1 LVTVPVDAGPA
12 LEPVS
17 ALAEPPQPLS
27 HLGRPDPSRPPARPR
42 HPHIRDVG
50 VFGLF
55 VALFAMALRPV
66 VDNDLFWHLATGRY
80 IWATGRVP
88 HADPFSWTEPGR
100 AWIAHEWLTETFLYP
115 LYAHGGY
122 PALMLVFASVITAA
136 FAVAYATARLLGAAR
151 PIAALVI
158 GLAAL
163 ASDHTWG
170 VRPQMLS
177 LLLTASTLWVLTR
190 AMVTGRARAL
200 WVLPALL
207 ALWANLHG
215 GFIFGLVIIGLVAL
229 GQTGEEIFD
238 PPPSVEARDCPPGHA
253 WARMAD
259 RWGRGAESNRPQPAV
274 FAMRPQAQAQAQ
286 AQAQVQAQAQAVVG
300 QGVRARTLWAVFA
313 ASLAACL
320 ANPNGLKGLI
330 YPFTYLGDNAS
341 TRYIAEWVSPD
352 FHQGQYQL
360 FEALALALIAGVA
373 FSPRRP
379 RVTEALLALLFTH
392 LALVSVRNIN
402 LFSIVVA
409 PLVAVYLSHAWGALS
424 ARARARARALGEGRR
439 GAAPAAPADRRGEE
453 RLLAADQGTAS
464 YRPSS
469 LARRPVTRGIA
480 ALNLTLAAVIAGA
493 MLVISAPNLGTRRNT
508 RIQAQRFPAGAVSYL
523 RAHRLHGPLLNSYD
537 WGGYLIWTLYPRER
551 VYVDG
556 RPDMYGDR
564 FVDAFVRTWRA
575 EPGWQATLRRQGVRL
590 VLVEPSSGLGRALAG
605 APGWRA
611 MYRDKVSVL
620 YARA

>member
-1 LVTVPVDAGPA
+1 MATVPITIVPVPEFVEADA
-12 LEPVS
+12 
-17 ALAEPPQPLS
+17 
-27 HLGRPDPSRPPARPR
+27 PARTLLLQQAPKTR
-42 HPHIRDVG
+42 FSLLARLRRLHIRDVG

-55 VALFAMALRPV
+55 VAIFAMALRPV

-136 FAVAYATARLLGAAR
+136 FAVSYATARLLGATR
-151 PIAALVI
+151 PLAVLVT

-177 LLLTASTLWVLTR
+177 LLLTALTLWVLTHAATTSR
-190 AMVTGRARAL
+190 TRAL
-200 WVLPALL
+200 WTLPALL

-229 GQTGEEIFD
+229 GRTCEDIFT
-238 PPPSVEARDCPPGHA
+238 PHPQPLSLT
-253 WARMAD
+253 
-259 RWGRGAESNRPQPAV
+259 GRGER
-274 FAMRPQAQAQAQ
+274 
-286 AQAQVQAQAQAVVG
+286 
-300 QGVRARTLWAVFA
+300 GVRAGTLWLVFI

-360 FEALALALIAGVA
+360 FEALALALVAGVA

-379 RVTEALLALLFTH
+379 RLTEVLLALLFTH

-409 PLVAVYLSHAWGALS
+409 PLIAVYLSHAWREARTRVAVLVASSRIAPFGT
-424 ARARARARALGEGRR
+424 ARAYGDTPLHRPAHHGERGDRHGRIALEHDRGRR
-439 GAAPAAPADRRGEE
+439 DAGGPRGDGSADKPRRITPA
-453 RLLAADQGTAS
+453 
-464 YRPSS
+464 
-469 LARRPVTRGIA
+469 VA
-480 ALNLTLAAVIAGA
+480 ALNLTLAVVIAGA
-493 MLVISAPNLGTRRNT
+493 VLVISAPNLSARHNT
-508 RIQAQRFPAGAVSYL
+508 AIQAQRYPAGAVSYL
-523 RAHRLHGPLLNSYD
+523 RTHQPRGPMLNSYD

-551 VYVDG
+551 VYIDG

-575 EPGWQATLRRQGVRL
+575 EPGWQSTLRGQGVRL
-590 VLVEPSSGLGRALAG
+590 ALVEPSSGLGHALAG
-605 APGWRA
+605 APGWRVA
-611 MYRDKVSVL
+611 FRDKVSVL